1 LPEPEKRKMNETTK
15 QHGRRLLKP
24 LVGALAAMRVSAT
37 AVTILGLP
45 LSIGA
50 AYFFATGRFLVGGVL
65 AALVGLCDTLDGE
78 LSRRTGTA
86 SALGAFID
94 STVDR
99 LSESLVLVGFYWFYR
114 DSWFGLLAVVAL
126 VFSLMVSYVRAR
138 AEGVGRE
145 CKVGFFE
152 RPVRV
157 LVLLFGAFVLGR
169 TWMPVALGIIAF
181 GSFLT
186 VIQRI
191 IYVLSQK
198 ERPV

>member
-1 LPEPEKRKMNETTK
+1 MNETTK

-24 LVGALAAMRVSAT
+24 LVSLLAALRVSPT
-37 AVTILGLP
+37 AVTVSALP

-50 AYFFATGRFLVGGVL
+50 GYFFATGRFIVGGVL

-99 LSESLVLVGFYWFYR
+99 LSESFVLIGFYWYYR

-169 TWMPVALGIIAF
+169 TWMPVALGIIAL

-186 VIQRI
+186 AGQRI

-198 ERPV
+198 AG

>member
-1 LPEPEKRKMNETTK
+1 LQEPEKRKMNETTK
-15 QHGRRLLKP
+15 QRGRRLLTP
-24 LVGALAAMRVSAT
+24 LLKLLAATRVSAT
-37 AVTILGLP
+37 AVTLTALP
-45 LSIGA
+45 LSVLA
-50 AYFFATGRFLVGGVL
+50 AWFFASGWFILGGVMV
-65 AALVGLCDTLDGE
+65 ALVGLCDTLDGE

-86 SALGAFID
+86 SALGAFVD

-99 LSESLVLVGFYWFYR
+99 LSESFVLVGLYWYYR

-145 CKVGFFE
+145 CKIGFFE

-169 TWMPVALGIIAF
+169 TWMPVALGVIAL
-181 GSFLT
+181 GSLIT

-191 IYVLSQK
+191 VYVLAQRS
-198 ERPV
+198 PA

>member
-1 LPEPEKRKMNETTK
+1 MNETTK
-15 QHGRRLLKP
+15 QRGRRLLTP
-24 LVGALAAMRVSAT
+24 LLKLLAATRVSAT
-37 AVTILGLP
+37 AVTLTALP
-45 LSIGA
+45 LSVLA
-50 AYFFATGRFLVGGVL
+50 AWFFASGWFILGGVMV
-65 AALVGLCDTLDGE
+65 ALVGLCDTLDGE

-86 SALGAFID
+86 SALGAFVD

-99 LSESLVLVGFYWFYR
+99 LSESFVLVGLYWYYR

-145 CKVGFFE
+145 CKIGFFE

-169 TWMPVALGIIAF
+169 TWMPVALGVIAL
-181 GSFLT
+181 GSLIT

-191 IYVLSQK
+191 VYVLAQRS
-198 ERPV
+198 PA

>member
-1 LPEPEKRKMNETTK
+1 MPEPEKRKMNETTK
-15 QHGRRLLKP
+15 QHGRRLLTP
-24 LVGALAAMRVSAT
+24 VVSLLAAMRVSPT
-37 AVTILGLP
+37 AVTILGLT

-50 AYFFATGRFLVGGVL
+50 GYCFAIGRFFLGGVL

-99 LSESLVLVGFYWFYR
+99 LSESLVLVGLYWHYR

-169 TWMPVALGIIAF
+169 TWMPVALGIIAL
-181 GSFLT
+181 GSFIT
-186 VIQRI
+186 VVQRI
-191 IYVLSQK
+191 VHALLQK
-198 ERPV
+198 EGSG

>member
-1 LPEPEKRKMNETTK
+1 MKEATK
-15 QHGRRLLKP
+15 QRGRRLLRP
-24 LVGALAAMRVSAT
+24 LVSLLAAVHVSPT
-37 AVTILGLP
+37 AVTVLALP

-50 AYFFATGRFLVGGVL
+50 GWCFAAGRFFLGGVFV
-65 AALVGLCDTLDGE
+65 ALVGLCDTLDGE

-86 SALGAFID
+86 SALGAFTD

-99 LSESLVLVGFYWFYR
+99 LSESFVLVGLYWYYR

-145 CKVGFFE
+145 CKVGLFE

-169 TWMPVALGIIAF
+169 RWMPVAIGVIAL

-186 VIQRI
+186 VIRRI

-198 ERPV
+198 ANPA

>member
-1 LPEPEKRKMNETTK
+1 MNETTK
-15 QHGRRLLKP
+15 QRGRRLLRP
-24 LVGALAAMRVSAT
+24 LVSLLAAMRVSPTAAT
-37 AVTILGLP
+37 VFALP

-50 AYFFATGRFLVGGVL
+50 GYFFATGRFIAGGVL

-94 STVDR
+94 STIDR
-99 LSESLVLVGFYWFYR
+99 LSESFVLIGLYWFYR
-114 DSWFGLLAVVAL
+114 HSWSGMLVVTGLA
-126 VFSLMVSYVRAR
+126 FSLIVSYVRAR
-138 AEGVGRE
+138 AECVGRE
-145 CKVGFFE
+145 CKVGWFD

-169 TWMPVALGIIAF
+169 TWMPVALGVIAL
-181 GSFLT
+181 GSLIT

-191 IYVLSQK
+191 VYVLSQK
-198 ERPV
+198 GRSA

>member
-1 LPEPEKRKMNETTK
+1 MNETTK

-24 LVGALAAMRVSAT
+24 LVSLLAALRISPT
-37 AVTILGLP
+37 SVTVFGLP

-50 AYFFATGRFLVGGVL
+50 GYFFATGQFMLGGVL

-78 LSRRTGTA
+78 LSRRTGT
-86 SALGAFID
+86 SSDLGAFID

-99 LSESLVLVGFYWFYR
+99 LSESLVLVGLYWYYR

-145 CKVGFFE
+145 CRIGFFE
-152 RPVRV
+152 RPIRV

-169 TWMPVALGIIAF
+169 AWMPVALGVIAL
-181 GSFLT
+181 GSLIT

>member
-1 LPEPEKRKMNETTK
+1 MKESTK
-15 QHGRRLLKP
+15 QQGRRLLRP
-24 LVGALAAMRVSAT
+24 LVSLLMALRVSAM
-37 AVTILGLP
+37 AVTVVALP
-45 LSIGA
+45 LSLLAG
-50 AYFFATGRFLVGGVL
+50 YFFATGRFIVGGVF

-86 SALGAFID
+86 SPLGAFTD

-99 LSESLVLVGFYWFYR
+99 LSESFELIGLFWYYR
-114 DSWFGLLAVVAL
+114 ESWYGLLAVVAL
-126 VFSLMVSYVRAR
+126 VLSIMVSYVRAR

-169 TWMPVALGIIAF
+169 TWMPIALGVIAL
-181 GSFLT
+181 GSLIT
-186 VIQRI
+186 VVQRI
-191 IYVLSQK
+191 VHVLSQK
-198 ERPV
+198 EPA

>member
-1 LPEPEKRKMNETTK
+1 MNETTK
-15 QHGRRLLKP
+15 QRGRSLLTP
-24 LVGALAAMRVSAT
+24 LLNLLAATRVSAT
-37 AVTILGLP
+37 AVTLTALP
-45 LSIGA
+45 LSILA
-50 AYFFATGRFLVGGVL
+50 AWFFASGWFILGGAMV
-65 AALVGLCDTLDGE
+65 ALVGLCDTLDGE

-99 LSESLVLVGFYWFYR
+99 LSESLVLVGLYWYYR

-145 CKVGFFE
+145 CKIGFFE

-169 TWMPVALGIIAF
+169 TWMPLALGVIAL
-181 GSFLT
+181 GSLIT

-191 IYVLSQK
+191 AYVLSQK
-198 ERPV
+198 ERPA

>member
-1 LPEPEKRKMNETTK
+1 MKEATK
-15 QHGRRLLKP
+15 QHGRRLFAP
-24 LVGALAAMRVSAT
+24 LVSLLATMRVSPT
-37 AVTILGLP
+37 TVTLLGLP
-45 LSIGA
+45 LSIA
-50 AYFFATGRFLVGGVL
+50 AGYFFATGWFSLGGAF

-86 SALGAFID
+86 SPLGAFID

-99 LSESLVLVGFYWFYR
+99 LSESLVLVGLYWYYR

-145 CKVGFFE
+145 CKVGLFE

-169 TWMPVALGIIAF
+169 TWMPVAIGIIAL
-181 GSFLT
+181 GSLVT

-191 IYVLSQK
+191 IHVLAQRSSAS
-198 ERPV
+198 

>member
-1 LPEPEKRKMNETTK
+1 MNETTK

-24 LVGALAAMRVSAT
+24 LVSVLAAMRVSAT

-50 AYFFATGRFLVGGVL
+50 GYFFATGRFIVGGVF

-94 STVDR
+94 SVVDR
-99 LSESLVLVGFYWFYR
+99 LSESLVLVGFYWYYR

-198 ERPV
+198 ERPA

>member
-1 LPEPEKRKMNETTK
+1 MKEATK
-15 QHGRRLLKP
+15 QHGRRLLAP
-24 LVGALAAMRVSAT
+24 LVSLLAAMRVSPAT
-37 AVTILGLP
+37 VTLLGLP
-45 LSIGA
+45 LSVGA
-50 AYFFATGRFLVGGVL
+50 GYFFATGRFILGGAL

-86 SALGAFID
+86 SALGAFLD

-99 LSESLVLVGFYWFYR
+99 LSESLVLVGLYWYYR
-114 DSWFGLLAVVAL
+114 GSWFGLLVVVAL

-145 CKVGFFE
+145 CKVGLFE

-169 TWMPVALGIIAF
+169 TWMPVAIGIIAL
-181 GSFLT
+181 GSLVT
-186 VIQRI
+186 VVQRI
-191 IYVLSQK
+191 IYVLAQRSSAS
-198 ERPV
+198 

>member
-1 LPEPEKRKMNETTK
+1 MKESTK
-15 QHGRRLLKP
+15 QQGRRLLGP
-24 LVGALAAMRVSAT
+24 LVRALAALRVSPT
-37 AVTILGLP
+37 AVTCIGLP

-50 AYFFATGRFLVGGVL
+50 GYCFATGRFVLGGVF

-86 SALGAFID
+86 SALGAFVD

-99 LSESLVLVGFYWFYR
+99 LSESLMLVGLYWYYR
-114 DSWFGLLAVVAL
+114 DSWFGLLAIAAL

-145 CKVGFFE
+145 CKVGLFE

-157 LVLLFGAFVLGR
+157 LLLLFGAFVLGR
-169 TWMPVALGIIAF
+169 TWMPVALGVIAL
-181 GSFLT
+181 GSFVT
-186 VIQRI
+186 VVHRI
-191 IYVLSQK
+191 VHVLSQK
-198 ERPV
+198 GD

>member
-1 LPEPEKRKMNETTK
+1 MKEATK
-15 QHGRRLLKP
+15 QHGRRLLTP
-24 LVGALAAMRVSAT
+24 LVSLLAAMRVSPT
-37 AVTILGLP
+37 AVTIVGLP
-45 LSIGA
+45 LSIA
-50 AYFFATGRFLVGGVL
+50 AGYFFATGRFILGGVL

-86 SALGAFID
+86 SAMGAFID

-99 LSESLVLVGFYWFYR
+99 LSESLVLVGLYWYYR

-145 CKVGFFE
+145 CKVGLFE

-169 TWMPVALGIIAF
+169 TWMPVAIGIIAL
-181 GSFLT
+181 GSLIT
-186 VIQRI
+186 VVQRI
-191 IYVLSQK
+191 IYVLAQRSSAS
-198 ERPV
+198 

>member
-1 LPEPEKRKMNETTK
+1 MNEKTK
-15 QHGRRLLKP
+15 QQGRRLLRP
-24 LVGALAAMRVSAT
+24 LVSLLAAMDVSPT
-37 AVTILGLP
+37 AVTVFALP

-50 AYFFATGRFLVGGVL
+50 GGFFAVGQFMLGGVL
-65 AALVGLCDTLDGE
+65 VALVGLCDTLDGE
-78 LSRRTGTA
+78 LSRRTGTS

-99 LSESLVLVGFYWFYR
+99 LSESFVLVGLYWFYR
-114 DSWFGLLAVVAL
+114 DSWYGLLAVVAL

-157 LVLLFGAFVLGR
+157 LVLLFGAFILGR
-169 TWMPVALGIIAF
+169 TWMPTALGVIAL
-181 GSFLT
+181 GSFVT
-186 VIQRI
+186 VVHRTIHVLAQR
-191 IYVLSQK
+191 S
-198 ERPV
+198 PAS

>member
-1 LPEPEKRKMNETTK
+1 VSL
-15 QHGRRLLKP
+15 
-24 LVGALAAMRVSAT
+24 LAAMRVSAT
-37 AVTILGLP
+37 AVTVAGLP

-50 AYFFATGRFLVGGVL
+50 GYLFAAGQFILGGVL

-78 LSRRTGTA
+78 LSRRTGTS
-86 SALGAFID
+86 SALGAFVD

-99 LSESLVLVGFYWFYR
+99 FSESLVLVGFYWYYR

-152 RPVRV
+152 RPIRV

-169 TWMPVALGIIAF
+169 TWMPIALGVIAL
-181 GSFLT
+181 GSLIT
-186 VIQRI
+186 VIHRI
-191 IYVLSQK
+191 VYVLSQK
-198 ERPV
+198 EV